1 MTAPISDRIDI
12 RSAATRFNTQTSWLD
27 SHHSFAFSHHRDP
40 ANTHHGL
47 LLVSNDDIIQ
57 PETGFETHPHRDME
71 IITWVLRGELEHKDS
86 EGHSGLIYPGLA
98 QRMSAGSGIWHSE
111 MNATPRKN
119 TDPDPNPDND
129 PDAVHLVQM
138 WVIPDTPRIDP
149 SYQQLDINTELDR
162 GGLVPVASG
171 RGHDAAISIR
181 QQDAVLWAGRLRPN
195 EQTPPS
201 SAGPRS
207 APRPS
212 APTPPNPS
220 PTTPADDHHPSPPP
234 FPRPVRAA
242 PRDPPPRHPPTP
254 PQPPPPTTTTRLPPP
269 FLGRS
274 ARRPAT
280 LRPRPPPFP
289 PRPPLRPHSTVC
301 PSHLH
306 PLSSPLD
313 RQPTPPNSQSPPCCH
328 LPVPYCPD
336 LPAPTPTKPLPPQP
350 QRSLRPPANETQ
362 TPFSVH
368 AKRTRGAST
377 PRSARAEQ
385 RKSRP
390 YRPAL
395 PIEKR
400 SGRAEH
406 QPREAHARSINPA
419 KRTHGAST
427 PRSARTEHQPREAHA
442 RSINPAKRTH
452 GASTPRSARTEHQP
466 REAHARSIN
475 PAKRTHGASTP
486 RSARTEH
493 QPREAHARS
502 IELAK
507 N

>member
-289 PRPPLRPHSTVC
+289 P
-301 PSHLH
+301 
-306 PLSSPLD
+306 SP
-313 RQPTPPNSQSPPCCH
+313 SPPTALH
-328 LPVPYCPD
+328 GLPVPSPPPF
-336 LPAPTPTKPLPPQP
+336 LPPRPPTDTSQQPKPSLLSPSRPLLSRPPSPHSHETPTPAASTLPPSP
-350 QRSLRPPANETQ
+350 RKRDTNPFFRTREADPRSINPAERSRGATKK
-362 TPFSVH
+362 PAIPAGPSDRK

-377 PRSARAEQ
+377 PRSARAE
-385 RKSRP
+385 
-390 YRPAL
+390 
-395 PIEKR
+395 
-400 SGRAEH
+400 H
-406 QPREAHARSINPA
+406 QPREADARSINPA
-419 KRTHGAST
+419 KRTHGA
-427 PRSARTEHQPREAHA
+427 REARTEHQPREAHA
-442 RSINPAKRTH
+442 RSINPAKRTR
-452 GASTPRSARTEHQP
+452 GASS
-466 REAHARSIN
+466 
-475 PAKRTHGASTP
+475 
-486 RSARTEH
+486 
-493 QPREAHARS
+493 
-502 IELAK
+502 
-507 N
+507 